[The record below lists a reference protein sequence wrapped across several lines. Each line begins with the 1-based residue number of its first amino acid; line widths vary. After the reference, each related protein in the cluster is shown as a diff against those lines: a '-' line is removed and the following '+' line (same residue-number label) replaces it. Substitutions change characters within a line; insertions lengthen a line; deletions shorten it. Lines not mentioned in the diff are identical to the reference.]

1 MPQTIGEGAF
11 TYEIQLQWAKLPDSW
26 ILKDVADVAVDDAN
40 DRVYVFQRW
49 KHPMLVF
56 DREGN
61 FIETWGSE
69 IFTRAHGVT
78 LGPDG
83 HLYCVDDYG
92 HNVRKCT
99 VAGEVLQTWGTP
111 DRSSGHFSGKPFNGP
126 TKVAFD
132 PKTNGFYVSDG
143 YGNARV
149 HKYSAEGDYLFSW
162 GEPGQG
168 PGQFN
173 LVHSVNTDREGRVY
187 VASREGTRLQVFDD
201 EGNYLTEWRGPHKP
215 NGVTISKNEPQ
226 LCYIGEAFAAFPA
239 NKGSAGFWRLYRY
252 FRSRWPLPDPPR
264 PRFPPFQRR
273 PWHRRRRDREYL
285 LHHGFVGSRTLDR
298 PRGTAAHVQ
307 AEKGGVN
314 GPENPSW
321 GAFLQ
326 GFPVLAGCNCK
337 VQSLPPDVSDPPRPA
352 ATPPRRLYPPRPSAT
367 PPWRGL
373 L

>member
-1 MPQTIGEGAF
+1 MPQIIGEGAF

-26 ILKDVADVAVDDAN
+26 ILKDVADVEVDDAN

-69 IFTRAHGVT
+69 IFPRAHGVT

-111 DRSSGHFSGKPFNGP
+111 DRSSGHYSGRPFNGP

-173 LVHSVNTDREGRVY
+173 LAHSVNTDREGRVY

-215 NGVTISKNEPQ
+215 NGVTISNSEPQ
-226 LCYIGEAFAAFPA
+226 LCYIGEASAAFPE
-239 NKGSAGFWRLYRY
+239 NKGVRGFGDCIAIFDLDGHCLIRL
-252 FRSRWPLPDPPR
+252 D
-264 PRFPPFQRR
+264 
-273 PWHRRRRDREYL
+273 HD
-285 LHHGFVGSRTLDR
+285 
-298 PRGTAAHVQ
+298 
-307 AEKGGVN
+307 
-314 GPENPSW
+314 
-321 GAFLQ
+321 
-326 GFPVLAGCNCK
+326 
-337 VQSLPPDVSDPPRPA
+337 SLPFKGTHGIAVDETGSIYCTMVTWGRGPWIDPGEMQ
-352 ATPPRRLYPPRPSAT
+352 LMFKLKKV
-367 PPWRGL
+367 G
-373 L
+373 

>member
-1 MPQTIGEGAF
+1 MPQIIGEGAF

-201 EGNYLTEWRGPHKP
+201 KGNYLTEWRGPHKP

-226 LCYIGEAFAAFPA
+226 LCYIGEASAAFPA
-239 NKGSAGFWRLYRY
+239 NKGVRGFGDCIAIFDLEGRCLIRL
-252 FRSRWPLPDPPR
+252 D
-264 PRFPPFQRR
+264 
-273 PWHRRRRDREYL
+273 HD
-285 LHHGFVGSRTLDR
+285 
-298 PRGTAAHVQ
+298 
-307 AEKGGVN
+307 
-314 GPENPSW
+314 
-321 GAFLQ
+321 
-326 GFPVLAGCNCK
+326 
-337 VQSLPPDVSDPPRPA
+337 SLPFKGAHGIAVDETGSIYCTLVTWGRGPWIDPGEKQ
-352 ATPPRRLYPPRPSAT
+352 LMFKLKKV
-367 PPWRGL
+367 G
-373 L
+373 